1 MLTRPILPDENARL
15 EVLRALDILDTPP
28 EERFD
33 RLTRLARRVFGVP
46 ISTVTMVDSN
56 RQWFKSCGGVDVR
69 ETPREISFCAHA
81 ILYDDLFVVE
91 NAAKDERFKDNP
103 FVTEHPKIRFYAGCP
118 LVVNGYRIGTIC
130 VIDMKP
136 RVFTDEDGQLLR
148 DLARLAEQEI
158 GLSESATAAGL
169 QR

>member
-1 MLTRPILPDENARL
+1 MLTPLVPPDENARM
-15 EVLRALDILDTPP
+15 EVLRALNILDTPP

-33 RLTRLARRVFGVP
+33 RLTRLARRVFNVP

-81 ILYDDLFVVE
+81 ILYDDLLIVE
-91 NAAKDERFKDNP
+91 NAVKDERFKDNP

-130 VIDMKP
+130 VIDMKA
-136 RVFTDEDGQLLR
+136 RAFTDEDGQLLR
-148 DLARLAEQEI
+148 DLAGLAEQEI
-158 GLSESATAAGL
+158 RLTESVSATGL

>member
-1 MLTRPILPDENARL
+1 MLTPLVPPDENARM
-15 EVLRALDILDTPP
+15 EVLRALNILDTPP

-33 RLTRLARRVFGVP
+33 RLTRLARRVFHVP

-69 ETPREISFCAHA
+69 KTPREISFCAHA
-81 ILYDDLFVVE
+81 ILYDDLLIVE
-91 NAAKDERFKDNP
+91 NAVKDERFKDNP

-130 VIDMKP
+130 VIDMKA
-136 RVFTDEDGQLLR
+136 RAFTDEDGQLLR
-148 DLARLAEQEI
+148 DLAGLAEQEI
-158 GLSESATAAGL
+158 RLTESVSATGL

>member
-1 MLTRPILPDENARL
+1 MQIPPIPPDENSRI
-15 EVLRALDILDTPP
+15 EVLRALNILDTPA

-33 RLTRLARRVFGVP
+33 RLTRLARRVFNVP

-81 ILYDDLFVVE
+81 ILYDDMLVVE
-91 NAAKDERFKDNP
+91 NAAKDDRFRDNP
-103 FVTEHPKIRFYAGCP
+103 FVTEKPKIRFYAGCP

-130 VIDMKP
+130 VIDMKA
-136 RVFTDEDGQLLR
+136 RAFADEDRQLLR
-148 DLARLAEQEI
+148 DLARLAERE
-158 GLSESATAAGL
+158 LAFTESRSVTAV
-169 QR
+169 

>member
-1 MLTRPILPDENARL
+1 MQSAPIPPDENARI
-15 EVLRALDILDTPP
+15 EVLRALNILDTPP

-33 RLTRLARRVFGVP
+33 RLTRLARRAFNAP
-46 ISTVTMVDSN
+46 ISTVTMVDTN
-56 RQWFKSCGGVDVR
+56 RQWFKSCGGIDLR

-81 ILYDDLFVVE
+81 ILYDEMLVVE

-103 FVTEHPKIRFYAGCP
+103 IVSHAPKLRFYAGCP
-118 LVVNGYRIGTIC
+118 LVVNGYRIGTVC

-136 RVFTDEDGQLLR
+136 RTFSEEDRQILR

-158 GLSESATAAGL
+158 TMAESVTQGT
-169 QR
+169 Q

>member
-1 MLTRPILPDENARL
+1 VQTPPMPPDENARIQ
-15 EVLRALDILDTPP
+15 VLRALNILDTPP

-33 RLTRLARRVFGVP
+33 RLTRLARRVFSVP

-81 ILYDDLFVVE
+81 ILYDDLLIVE

-118 LVVNGYRIGTIC
+118 LVLHGYRIGTIC
-130 VIDMKP
+130 VIDMKS
-136 RVFTDEDGQLLR
+136 RAFTEEDRQLLK
-148 DLARLAEQEI
+148 DLARLAEQE
-158 GLSESATAAGL
+158 LALTESVSAAAL
-169 QR
+169 

>member
-1 MLTRPILPDENARL
+1 MQKPPVPPDENARI
-15 EVLRALDILDTPP
+15 EVLHALNILDTPP

-33 RLTRLARRVFGVP
+33 RLTRLARRAFGVP

-81 ILYDDLFVVE
+81 ILYDDLLVVE
-91 NAAKDERFKDNP
+91 NAAKDERFNDNP
-103 FVTEHPKIRFYAGCP
+103 FVREHPKIRFYAGCP

-130 VIDMKP
+130 VIDMKA
-136 RVFTDEDGQLLR
+136 RTFTEEDRQLLR
-148 DLARLAEQEI
+148 DLARLAEQELVLAEPV
-158 GLSESATAAGL
+158 GA
-169 QR
+169 